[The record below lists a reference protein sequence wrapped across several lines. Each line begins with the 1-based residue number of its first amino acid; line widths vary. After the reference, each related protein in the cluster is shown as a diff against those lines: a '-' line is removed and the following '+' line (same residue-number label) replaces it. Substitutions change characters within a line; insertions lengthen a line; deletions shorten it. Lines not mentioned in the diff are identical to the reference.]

1 MRLVIPT
8 SIKHIQWTAIFEG
21 WYVLTFVVL
30 FLGSI
35 IFSTIVFYT
44 MTSTTPDNPSSSQR
58 DATSYFS
65 EKNIKDIQVL
75 LDAREDRL
83 NKLRNSKPTIRNPF

>member
-1 MRLVIPT
+1 MKLVIPT
-8 SIKHIQWTAIFEG
+8 SIKHIQWISLFER
-21 WYVLTFVVL
+21 WYIVTFFLL

-35 IFSTIVFYT
+35 IFSTIMFYT
-44 MTSTTPDNPSSSQR
+44 MTSITPDNPASSRQ
-58 DATSYFS
+58 TSVFS

-83 NKLRNSKPTIRNPF
+83 SKLRNSKPTIRNPF

>member
-1 MRLVIPT
+1 MKLVIPA

-21 WYVLTFVVL
+21 WYVFTFAIL

-35 IFSTIVFYT
+35 VFSTIVFYT
-44 MTSTTPDNPSSSQR
+44 MTSTTPDSSSFSQQ
-58 DATSYFS
+58 DSTSYFS
-65 EKNIKDIQVL
+65 EKNIKDIQAL

-83 NKLRNSKPTIRNPF
+83 SKLRNSKPTIRNPF